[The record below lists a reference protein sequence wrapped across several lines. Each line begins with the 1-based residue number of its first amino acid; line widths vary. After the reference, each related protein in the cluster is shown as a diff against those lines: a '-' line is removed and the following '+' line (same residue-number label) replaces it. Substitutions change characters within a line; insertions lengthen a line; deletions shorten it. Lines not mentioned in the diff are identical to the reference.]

1 MTADANRRIFERY
14 VEAFNA
20 NDIDGWF
27 ALLADDFRLF
37 GKGMPDSGIDHDIG
51 RHELRDNM
59 IKYRG
64 LFRETIQLTINSIL
78 CDGDH
83 LAAECQSH
91 AVLVTGA
98 PYANNYSFH
107 VGFRDGKITEMNE
120 YCCTFSAKTR
130 LRDTGV
136 GIEA

>member
-1 MTADANRRIFERY
+1 MTAAANRRIFERY
-14 VEAFNA
+14 IEAFNA

-27 ALLADDFRLF
+27 ALLADDFRLR
-37 GKGMPDSGIDHDIG
+37 GKGLPESGIDHDID
-51 RHELRDNM
+51 RHELRENM
-59 IKYRG
+59 TKYRG
-64 LFRETIQLTINSIL
+64 LFQKTIQLTIDSVVA
-78 CDGDH
+78 DGDL
-83 LAAECQSH
+83 LAAECHSH
-91 AVLVTGA
+91 AVLATGT

-107 VGFRDGKITEMNE
+107 IRFRDGKIAEMNE

>member
-14 VEAFNA
+14 VKAFNA

-27 ALLADDFRLF
+27 VLLADDFRLR
-37 GKGMPDSGIDHDIG
+37 GKGMPDSGIDHDIN
-51 RHELRDNM
+51 RDELRKNM
-59 IKYRG
+59 TKYRG
-64 LFRETIQLTINSIL
+64 LFRETIQLSIDSIV
-78 CDGDH
+78 CDGDR
-83 LAAECQSH
+83 LAAECHSH
-91 AVLVTGA
+91 AVLATGA

-107 VGFRDGKITEMNE
+107 VRFCDGKIAEMTE
-120 YCCTFSAKTR
+120 YCCTYSAKTR